1 MAKAIAGDN
10 SYQILLFLSD
20 GAKRFNQIIK
30 AGNKGSFAN
39 ELRVL
44 LKLKH
49 IERKLVDAKP
59 PHSVYK
65 ITKVGKD
72 FLKYYAK
79 DRIPKL
85 ERELQLIKT
94 IFPDKAQELKKIL

>member
-20 GAKRFNQIIK
+20 GEKRFNQIIK
-30 AGNKGSFAN
+30 AGNRGSFAN

-44 LKLKH
+44 LKLGY
-49 IERKLVDAKP
+49 IERRLVDTKP
-59 PHSVYK
+59 PHSIYK
-65 ITKVGKD
+65 ITKIGKG
-72 FLKYYAK
+72 FLKHYAE

-85 ERELQLIKT
+85 KRELKLIKT
-94 IFPDKAQELKKIL
+94 IFPNDAQELKKIL